1 MKRTMSRKSQII
13 YFLFLR
19 FTGVEEMRDIR
30 FPKDDLIPTINKLI
44 ETEPKHRVFLEFT
57 ICTPIETLITQC
69 SFHEQERSSTRLG
82 RQNAVEA

>member
-44 ETEPKHRVFLEFT
+44 ETEPKHRVFFGVYHMHPHRNSNHAMLFPRAGE
-57 ICTPIETLITQC
+57 IQYPARASKRC
-69 SFHEQERSSTRLG
+69 
-82 RQNAVEA
+82 